1 MGLPDSQ
8 ATSSTTLFLL
18 GGGGLVLLRLG
29 WVGTRGQMRGEDL
42 LDQRG
47 NVKLVA
53 VKTA

>member
-18 GGGGLVLLRLG
+18 GGLVLLRLG
-29 WVGTRGQMRGEDL
+29 WIRTRGQMHGEDL
-42 LDQRG
+42 LDRRG
-47 NVKLVA
+47 NVKLVV